1 MAVDLTA
8 NILINGKLEA
18 GLGYRLGDA
27 VSALV
32 NFRVTPDLRIG
43 YAYDYTT
50 TNLGSYNS
58 GSHEIFILF
67 DIDLFGIRSGY
78 NRSPRFF

>member
-1 MAVDLTA
+1 M
-8 NILINGKLEA
+8 LINEKLEA

-27 VSALV
+27 LSALV
-32 NFRVTPDLRIG
+32 NFRVTPELRIG

-50 TNLGSYNS
+50 NNLGSFNS

-67 DIDLFGIRSGY
+67 DVDLFNFKSGY
-78 NRSPRFF
+78 DRSPRFF

>member
-1 MAVDLTA
+1 
-8 NILINGKLEA
+8 INEKLEA

-32 NFRVTPDLRIG
+32 NFRVTPELRIG

-50 TNLGSYNS
+50 TNLSSYNS

-67 DIDLFGIRSGY
+67 DVDLFNFKGGY
-78 NRSPRFF
+78 DRSPRFF